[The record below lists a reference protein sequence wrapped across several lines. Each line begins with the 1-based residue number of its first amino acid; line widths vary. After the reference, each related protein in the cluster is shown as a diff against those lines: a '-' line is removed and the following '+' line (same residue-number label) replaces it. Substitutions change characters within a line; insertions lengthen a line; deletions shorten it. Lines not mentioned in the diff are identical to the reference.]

1 MSIESKLS
9 GHWTDEEMIGY
20 LYGVGPE
27 NGHLE
32 HCADCQVR
40 LSAMQTQRQ
49 TLESATAD
57 NDSVSFDLLAAQRRA
72 IYQRLEQP
80 VRWWSVAYVRRLAA
94 GLAAAVVLSG
104 SAYMYQQNR
113 SMEMA
118 RERAED
124 AKLLQE
130 VTAMASM
137 DSGAQS
143 TEPLQGLFE

>member
-57 NDSVSFDLLAAQRRA
+57 NDSVSFDFLAAQRRA

>member
-1 MSIESKLS
+1 MQAQRLA
-9 GHWTDEEMIGY
+9 
-20 LYGVGPE
+20 
-27 NGHLE
+27 LE
-32 HCADCQVR
+32 
-40 LSAMQTQRQ
+40 T
-49 TLESATAD
+49 ATAD
-57 NDSVSFDLLAAQRRA
+57 NDGVTFDFLAAQRRA

-80 VRWWSVAYVRRLAA
+80 VRWWSLAYVRRVAA
-94 GLAAAVVLSG
+94 GIAAAVVLSG

>member
-1 MSIESKLS
+1 M
-9 GHWTDEEMIGY
+9 
-20 LYGVGPE
+20 
-27 NGHLE
+27 
-32 HCADCQVR
+32 QV
-40 LSAMQTQRQ
+40 QRQ
-49 TLESATAD
+49 ALDRATAD
-57 NDSVSFDLLAAQRRA
+57 NDGVSFDFLAAQRRA

-80 VRWWSVAYVRRLAA
+80 VRWWSLAYVRRVAA
-94 GLAAAVVLSG
+94 GIAAAVVLSG

-137 DSGAQS
+137 DSGAES

>member
-32 HCADCQVR
+32 HCVECQGR
-40 LSAMQTQRQ
+40 LSAMQVQRQ
-49 TLESATAD
+49 ALDRATAD
-57 NDSVSFDLLAAQRRA
+57 NDGVSFDFLAAQRRA

-80 VRWWSVAYVRRLAA
+80 VRWWSLAYVRRVAA
-94 GLAAAVVLSG
+94 GIAAAVVLSG

-137 DSGAQS
+137 DSGAES